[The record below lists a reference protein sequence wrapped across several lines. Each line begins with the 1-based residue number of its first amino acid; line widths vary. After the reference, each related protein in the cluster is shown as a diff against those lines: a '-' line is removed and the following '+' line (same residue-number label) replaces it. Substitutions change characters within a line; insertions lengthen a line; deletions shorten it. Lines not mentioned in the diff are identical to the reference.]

1 MRYFEK
7 ITPLMLLSLLYL
19 NCDEKIIIEDK
30 DIEISTNENWELVW
44 SDDFDQNNIDDQKW
58 TKLRWRP
65 GWVNNEDQAYTNR
78 DTNIFTRDG
87 KLVIRALIEPGYVD
101 TDYTGSEYNADFTSG
116 RLNTSGKHSW
126 VYGKFEIRAKLPNGK
141 GSWPAIWMLGDNIS
155 TDGWPHCGEIDIME
169 HVGYEEGNIH
179 GSIHTTDYNHM
190 NGTQKSGN
198 IEISTVADSFH
209 LYSLEWD
216 STYLRF
222 SVDNQPYFFI
232 YNDSNGDQDKWPF
245 NLNHYLILNL
255 AIGGDWGG
263 VQGINQNAFPMEMEV
278 DYVRVYKKT
287 DVGRSLTV
295 KFQVDMR
302 NQIVSGTGVWLSGGN
317 LSNGS
322 PGGIQMYPIS
332 ESTIWERTLILPK
345 NSDFSYKFRNGL
357 FPDSWSGGWEIINGE
372 CGFGEFSNRNIS
384 TSSQDT
390 VLSIVCFGECDL
402 CE

>member
-1 MRYFEK
+1 MVL
-7 ITPLMLLSLLYL
+7 PLLYL
-19 NCDEKIIIEDK
+19 HCDEKIIIEDK
-30 DIEISTNENWELVW
+30 DVEISTNENWELVW
-44 SDDFDQNNIDDQKW
+44 SDDFDQENIDDQKW

-101 TDYTGSEYNADFTSG
+101 NDYTGSEYNADFTSG
-116 RLNTSGKHSW
+116 RLNTAGKHSW
-126 VYGKFEIRAKLPNGK
+126 VYGKFDIRAKLPNGK

-190 NGTQKSGN
+190 NDTQKSGN
-198 IEISTVADSFH
+198 IDISTVADSFH

-287 DVGRSLTV
+287 DVGRSINV
-295 KFQVDMR
+295 KFQVDMK

-322 PGGIQMYPIS
+322 PGGLQMYPTP

-357 FPDSWSGGWEIINGE
+357 FSDSWSGGWEIINGE

>member
-1 MRYFEK
+1 MRYSKK
-7 ITPLMLLSLLYL
+7 IILLMVLQFLYL
-19 NCDEKIIIEDK
+19 GCDEKIIAEDK
-30 DIEISTNENWELVW
+30 NVETSINENWELVW
-44 SDDFDQNNIDDQKW
+44 SDEFDQDKIDNQKW

-65 GWVNNEDQAYTNR
+65 GWVNNEEQAYTNR

-87 KLVIRALIEPGYVD
+87 KLVIRGLIEPGYVD
-101 TDYTGSEYNADFTSG
+101 SDYTGSEYNADFTSG
-116 RLNTSGKHSW
+116 RLNTAGKHSW
-126 VYGKFEIRAKLPNGK
+126 TYGKFDIRAKLPTGK

-169 HVGYEEGNIH
+169 HVGFDQGNIH

-198 IEISTVADSFH
+198 VEISTVTDSFH

-216 STYLRF
+216 SSYLHF
-222 SVDNQPYFFI
+222 SVDNQPYFFL
-232 YNDSNGDQDKWPF
+232 YNDSDGNQNKWPF

-263 VQGINQNAFPMEMEV
+263 LQGINQNAFPLEMEI

-287 DVGRSLTV
+287 ESGNSISV
-295 KFQVDMR
+295 KFQVDMK
-302 NQIVSGTGVWLSGGN
+302 NQTVSGTGVWLSGGN

-322 PGGIQMYPIS
+322 PGGLQMYLVP

-357 FPDSWSGGWEIINGE
+357 FSDSWSGGWEAISDE
-372 CGFGEFSNRNIS
+372 CSSGEFSNRTLS

-390 VLSIVCFGECDL
+390 VLSIVCFGECGICD
-402 CE
+402 

>member
-1 MRYFEK
+1 MVL
-7 ITPLMLLSLLYL
+7 PLMYLS
-19 NCDEKIIIEDK
+19 CDEKIIIEDK
-30 DIEISTNENWELVW
+30 DIEILTNENWELVW
-44 SDDFDQNNIDDQKW
+44 SDDFDQDNIDDQKW

-126 VYGKFEIRAKLPNGK
+126 VYGKFDIRAKLPNGK

-287 DVGRSLTV
+287 DVGRSITV
-295 KFQVDMR
+295 KFQVDMK

-322 PGGIQMYPIS
+322 PGGLQMYPTP